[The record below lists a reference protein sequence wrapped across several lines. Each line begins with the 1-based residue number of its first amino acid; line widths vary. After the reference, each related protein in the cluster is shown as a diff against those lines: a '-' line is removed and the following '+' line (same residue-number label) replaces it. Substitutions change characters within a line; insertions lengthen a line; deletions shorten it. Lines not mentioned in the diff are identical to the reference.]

1 MVSREYDVGMI
12 GMGVMGANLVLNI
25 ADQGFSVVVYDAAVE
40 KTREFIQKEV
50 GNRKI
55 KTAGTLREMLGLLS
69 RPRAVFLLVPA
80 GTPVDA
86 VIGDLMPYCEPG
98 DLLIDGGNSHFTD
111 TNRREQA
118 LAEKG
123 LLFMG
128 MGVSGGEYGA
138 RHGPSLMPGGPREG
152 YERVGPILQA
162 IAARVKGDPCVTYLG
177 SSSAGHYVKMV
188 HNGIEY
194 GLMQLISET
203 YDLMKRGLRMD
214 AEALAKVY
222 AQWNETEL
230 NSFLLEITA
239 HIFRQKDEKDPTS
252 PLIDMIRDQTRQKGT
267 GKWTSQEAMELMV
280 PTPIIDTAVT
290 MRNLSACLTERKAVA
305 EVLHWTETPYKG
317 DGERFVGQLKNALYV
332 SMIMTYAQ
340 GMALLKEASVVYR
353 YGLDLESVT
362 GIWRG
367 GCIIRA
373 ALLED
378 MRKAYRTRP
387 DLPHLMVD
395 QRLSLAIVSRQEDL
409 RAVVR
414 TAAEL
419 GLPAPGL
426 MASLGYL
433 DALRRVQLP
442 GNLIQA
448 QRDYF
453 GAHTYE
459 RTDSPGVFHTL
470 WS

>member
-12 GMGVMGANLVLNI
+12 GIGVMGANLVLNI
-25 ADQGFSVVVYDAAVE
+25 ADQGFSVVAYDAAAE

-55 KTAGTLREMLGLLS
+55 KAAGTLRELAGLLR
-69 RPRAVFLLVPA
+69 RPRAVLLLVPA

-98 DLLIDGGNSHFTD
+98 DLFIDAGNSHFTD
-111 TNRREQA
+111 TNRREKA

-152 YERVGPILQA
+152 YERVRPILQA
-162 IAARVKGDPCVTYLG
+162 TAAQVNGDPCVTYLG
-177 SSSAGHYVKMV
+177 SGSAGHYVKMV

-214 AEALAKVY
+214 ADALANVY
-222 AQWNETEL
+222 AQWNQTEL
-230 NSFLLEITA
+230 SSYLLEITT
-239 HIFRQKDEKDPTS
+239 HIFRQKDETDPTS
-252 PLIDMIRDQTRQKGT
+252 PLIDMIRDQARQKGT

-280 PTPIIDTAVT
+280 PTSIIDTAVM
-290 MRNLSACLTERKAVA
+290 MRGLSGCLMERKAVA
-305 EVLHWTETPYKG
+305 EVLHRTETPFRG
-317 DGERFVGQLKNALYV
+317 DGDQFVSQLRNALYV

-340 GMALLKEASVVYR
+340 GMALLKEASVVYG
-353 YGLDLESVT
+353 YGLDLDSVAR
-362 GIWRG
+362 IWRG

-378 MRKAYRTRP
+378 IRRAYETWP
-387 DLPHLMVD
+387 DLPNLMVD
-395 QRLSLAIVSRQEDL
+395 RQLSLAIVSRQEDL
-409 RAVVR
+409 RTVVR
-414 TAAEL
+414 TAVDL

-426 MASLGYL
+426 MASLGCL
-433 DALRRVQLP
+433 DALQSVWLP
-442 GNLIQA
+442 DNLIQA

-459 RTDSPGVFHTL
+459 RTDSQGVFHTV

>member
-25 ADQGFSVVVYDAAVE
+25 ADHGFSVVVYDAAAE
-40 KTREFIQKEV
+40 KTREFIQQEV

-55 KTAGTLREMLGLLS
+55 KAAGTLRELVALLR
-69 RPRAVFLLVPA
+69 RPRAVILLVPA

-86 VIGDLMPYCEPG
+86 VTGDLMPYCEPG

-152 YERVGPILQA
+152 YERVGPVLQA
-162 IAARVKGDPCVTYLG
+162 IAARVNGDPCVTYLG

-222 AQWNETEL
+222 AQWNEMEL
-230 NSFLLEITA
+230 NSYLLEITA
-239 HIFRQKDEKDPTS
+239 HIFGQKDEKDPTS
-252 PLIDMIRDQTRQKGT
+252 PLIDMVRDQAKQKGT

-290 MRNLSACLTERKAVA
+290 MRNLSACLTERQAVA
-305 EVLHWTETPYKG
+305 EVLHRTETPYKG

-353 YGLDLESVT
+353 YGLDLESVA

-378 MRKAYRTRP
+378 IRKAYRTRP

-395 QRLSLAIVSRQEDL
+395 QRLSLTIVSRQEDL

-459 RTDSPGVFHTL
+459 RTDSPGVFHTR

>member
-1 MVSREYDVGMI
+1 MVGREYDVGMI

-25 ADQGFSVVVYDAAVE
+25 ADHGFSVVVYDAAVE

-55 KTAGTLREMLGLLS
+55 KAAGTLQELVGLLR
-69 RPRAVFLLVPA
+69 RPRAVILLVPA

-86 VIGDLMPYCEPG
+86 VIGDLMPYFEPG

-111 TNRREQA
+111 TNRREKA

-152 YERVGPILQA
+152 YERVRPILQA
-162 IAARVKGDPCVTYLG
+162 IAAHVNNDPCVAYLG
-177 SSSAGHYVKMV
+177 SGSAGHYVKMV

-222 AQWNETEL
+222 AHWNQTEL
-230 NSFLLEITA
+230 NSYLLEITA
-239 HIFRQKDEKDPTS
+239 HIFRQKDEQDPTT
-252 PLIDMIRDQTRQKGT
+252 PLIDMIRDQARQKGT
-267 GKWTSQEAMELMV
+267 GKWTSQAAMELMV
-280 PTPIIDTAVT
+280 PTPIIDTAVM
-290 MRNLSACLTERKAVA
+290 MRNLSACPTERKAVA
-305 EVLHWTETPYKG
+305 EVLHRPETPFRG
-317 DGERFVGQLKNALYV
+317 DGDRFVSQLKNALYV

-340 GMALLKEASVVYR
+340 GMVLLKEASVVYG
-353 YGLDLESVT
+353 YGLDLESVA

-378 MRKAYRTRP
+378 LRTAYKTRP
-387 DLPHLMVD
+387 DLPNVMVD
-395 QRLSLAIVSRQEDL
+395 QQVSLEIASRQEDL
-409 RAVVR
+409 RTVVHTAVD
-414 TAAEL
+414 L
-419 GLPAPGL
+419 GLPAPSF

-433 DALRRVQLP
+433 DAFQSAWLP
-442 GNLIQA
+442 DNLIQA